1 MRLLLLRHGQTVAN
15 TTAALDTA
23 APGHELTELGR
34 RQAHAA
40 GQALGTVGIG
50 LVAVS
55 TATRTSQ
62 TALPLVR
69 SLGLEP
75 VRHDGLREIAAGD
88 FEMRSDQEALEG
100 FLGTVG
106 AWLEGD
112 LHRRMPGG
120 ETGAEF
126 LDRYDAAIAAGLRPR
141 GRRDPR
147 RQPRSRHPDVGHPSR
162 ERRPRAHP
170 RGTAQHGLHHP
181 RRESR
186 RGVDHHVV
194 APRAHR
200 RRVARRRGRPGP
212 DRGRPRRRRGA
223 GGLSSVLGV
232 VAQVGREP
240 ALRLGQAPALALGV
254 VGDLVA
260 PEAADHEVLRLR
272 VREVPARRRTPR
284 ATSPSTR

>member
-40 GQALGTVGIG
+40 GQALGTAGIG

-126 LDRYDAAIAAGLRPR
+126 LARYDAAI
-141 GRRDPR
+141 
-147 RQPRSRHPDVGHPSR
+147 
-162 ERRPRAHP
+162 ERVCA
-170 RGTAQHGLHHP
+170 
-181 RRESR
+181 
-186 RGVDHHVV
+186 RGVDATLVV
-194 APRAHR
+194 SHGAAIRTWVTHRAIGDHAPIHE
-200 RRVARRRGRPGP
+200 GLHNTGCITLDGSP
-212 DRGRPRRRRGA
+212 DEGWTIT
-223 GGLSSVLGV
+223 SWH
-232 VAQVGREP
+232 REP
-240 ALRLGQAPALALGV
+240 IGGAWLDDEAAPDPTG
-254 VGDLVA
+254 GDGDADEA
-260 PEAADHEVLRLR
+260 PEG
-272 VREVPARRRTPR
+272 
-284 ATSPSTR
+284 SPQSSGS

>member
-126 LDRYDAAIAAGLRPR
+126 LDRYDAAIQRVCA
-141 GRRDPR
+141 
-147 RQPRSRHPDVGHPSR
+147 
-162 ERRPRAHP
+162 
-170 RGTAQHGLHHP
+170 
-181 RRESR
+181 
-186 RGVDHHVV
+186 RGVDATLVV
-194 APRAHR
+194 SHGAAIRTWVTHRASGDHAPIHE
-200 RRVARRRGRPGP
+200 GLHNTGCITLDGSP
-212 DRGRPRRRRGA
+212 DEGWTIT
-223 GGLSSVLGV
+223 SWH
-232 VAQVGREP
+232 REP
-240 ALRLGQAPALALGV
+240 IGGAWLDDEAAPDPTG
-254 VGDLVA
+254 GDLDA
-260 PEAADHEVLRLR
+260 DEAAEG
-272 VREVPARRRTPR
+272 
-284 ATSPSTR
+284 SPQSSGS